1 MHTKVND
8 TNRQEKKSEV
18 PYDLDQPRLFSYQ
31 SILTM
36 YVGCLKIYLFA
47 FLLMIGIVNETNLTE
62 KTVLLL

>member
-1 MHTKVND
+1 MILIDKK
-8 TNRQEKKSEV
+8 KKSEV
-18 PYDLDQPRLFSYQ
+18 PYDLDQSRLFSYQ